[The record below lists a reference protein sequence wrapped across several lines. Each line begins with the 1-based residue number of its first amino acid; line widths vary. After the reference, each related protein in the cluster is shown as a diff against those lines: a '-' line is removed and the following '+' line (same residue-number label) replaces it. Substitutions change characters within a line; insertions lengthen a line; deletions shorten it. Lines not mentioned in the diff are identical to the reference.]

1 MAESVSAHV
10 TMELHSRITPIIHA
24 PTRFELNDSPPKVQ
38 GWVSTVKN
46 KRGND
51 MTGLITMDDLT
62 NEAILEVLDD
72 AERLLPVAR
81 GDTYLPLL
89 QGKILGNLFFEP
101 STRTRMSFET
111 AMKRLGGDVVNL
123 GDVKT
128 SSVVKGETLYD
139 TIQMVDGY
147 TDIIAM
153 RHPRQGAAQYAQD
166 SARVPVLN
174 GGDGAGHHPTQTMLD
189 LFTIRQAHGS
199 LEGLKVVL
207 AGDLR
212 YGRTVHSLSHALTRF
227 GCELVLASPNL
238 LRMPREIVED
248 LTAHGATVTET
259 EDLLGSIDEA
269 DVVYMTRIQ
278 KERFADEDEY
288 IKVAGAYKLHAN
300 NLEGAKASMVIMH
313 PLPRVDE
320 IHPSVDSTRHAR
332 YFEQAFNGVV
342 ARMALLCR
350 LLGVSVPTDVP
361 EGGEA

>member
-1 MAESVSAHV
+1 
-10 TMELHSRITPIIHA
+10 
-24 PTRFELNDSPPKVQ
+24 
-38 GWVSTVKN
+38 
-46 KRGND
+46 
-51 MTGLITMDDLT
+51 MDDLT
-62 NEAILEVLDD
+62 NEQILEILSD

-81 GDTYLPLL
+81 GELYLPLL
-89 QGKILGNLFFEP
+89 KGRILGNLFFEP

-128 SSVVKGETLYD
+128 SSVVKGETLFD

-166 SARVPVLN
+166 AAHVPILN

-189 LFTIRQAHGS
+189 LFTIQQAHGR
-199 LEGLKVVL
+199 LDGLKVVL

-212 YGRTVHSLSHALTRF
+212 YGRTVHSLSHALVRF
-227 GCELVLASPNL
+227 GCDLVFASPDL
-238 LRMPREIVED
+238 LRMPEEIVSD
-248 LTAHGATVTET
+248 LRAHGADVVET
-259 EDLLGSIDEA
+259 EDLYGSMAEA

-288 IKVAGAYKLHAN
+288 ARCAGAYKLHARH
-300 NLEGAKASMVIMH
+300 LADMKQDMIVMH

-320 IHPSVDSTRHAR
+320 IDPSVDATRHAR

-350 LLGVSVPTDVP
+350 LLGVTVPADVLA
-361 EGGEA
+361 EGGAL

>member
-1 MAESVSAHV
+1 MA
-10 TMELHSRITPIIHA
+10 
-24 PTRFELNDSPPKVQ
+24 
-38 GWVSTVKN
+38 
-46 KRGND
+46 
-51 MTGLITMDDLT
+51 GLITMDDLT
-62 NEAILEVLDD
+62 NEQILSILDD

-81 GDTYLPLL
+81 GEIYLPLL
-89 QGKILGNLFFEP
+89 QGRILGNLFFEP

-128 SSVVKGETLYD
+128 SSVVKGETLFD

-166 SARVPVLN
+166 SARVPILN

-189 LFTIRQAHGS
+189 LFTIKQAHGR
-199 LEGLKVVL
+199 LDGLKVVL

-212 YGRTVHSLSHALTRF
+212 YGRTVHSLSHALVRF
-227 GCELVLASPNL
+227 GCELIFASPNL
-238 LRMPREIVED
+238 LRMPEEIVSD
-248 LTAHGATVTET
+248 LRSHGAEVTET
-259 EDLLGSIDEA
+259 EDLYGSMADA
-269 DVVYMTRIQ
+269 DVIYMTRIQ

-288 IKVAGAYKLHAN
+288 AKCAGAYKLHARD
-300 NLEGAKASMVIMH
+300 LSEVKQDMIVMH

-320 IHPSVDSTRHAR
+320 IDPSVDTTRHAR

-342 ARMALLCR
+342 ARMALLCS
-350 LLGVSVPTDVP
+350 LLGVSVPAKI
-361 EGGEA
+361 EGGAL

>member
-1 MAESVSAHV
+1 M
-10 TMELHSRITPIIHA
+10 P
-24 PTRFELNDSPPKVQ
+24 
-38 GWVSTVKN
+38 
-46 KRGND
+46 
-51 MTGLITMDDLT
+51 GLITMDDLS
-62 NEAILEVLDD
+62 NEEILSILDD
-72 AERLLPVAR
+72 AERLLPVAK
-81 GDTYLPLL
+81 GDHYLPLL

-128 SSVVKGETLYD
+128 SSVVKGETLFD

-166 SARVPVLN
+166 AARVPILN

-189 LFTIRQAHGS
+189 LFTIRQAHGR
-199 LEGLKVVL
+199 LDGLKVVL

-227 GCELVLASPNL
+227 GCELVFASPEL
-238 LRMPREIVED
+238 LKMPQDIVAD
-248 LTAHGATVTET
+248 LNAHGANITET
-259 EDLLGSIDEA
+259 EDLLSIIDTA

-288 IKVAGAYKLHAN
+288 TKVAGAYKLHAS
-300 NLEGAKASMVIMH
+300 NLEGSKESMIIMH

-320 IHPSVDSTRHAR
+320 IHPSVDATRHAR

-342 ARMALLCR
+342 ARMSLLCR
-350 LLGVSVPTDVP
+350 LLNVEVPASI
-361 EGGEA
+361 GGEA

>member
-1 MAESVSAHV
+1 
-10 TMELHSRITPIIHA
+10 
-24 PTRFELNDSPPKVQ
+24 
-38 GWVSTVKN
+38 
-46 KRGND
+46 
-51 MTGLITMDDLT
+51 MDDLS
-62 NEAILEVLDD
+62 NEDILRILDD
-72 AERLLPVAR
+72 AERLLPVAK
-81 GDTYLPLL
+81 GTAYLPLL

-128 SSVVKGETLYD
+128 SSVVKGETLFD

-166 SARVPVLN
+166 AANVPILN

-189 LFTIRQAHGS
+189 LFTIRQATGR

-227 GCELVLASPNL
+227 GCELIFASPSL
-238 LRMPREIVED
+238 LKMPAEIVSD
-248 LTAHGATVTET
+248 LSTHGASVVET
-259 EDLLGSIDEA
+259 EDLLGSISDA

-288 IKVAGAYKLHAN
+288 AKVAGAYKLHAS
-300 NLEGAKASMVIMH
+300 NLDGAKEDMIIMH

-320 IHPSVDSTRHAR
+320 IHPSVDQTRHAR

-350 LLGVSVPTDVP
+350 LLNVEVPAKID
-361 EGGEA
+361 GGEA

>member
-1 MAESVSAHV
+1 MA
-10 TMELHSRITPIIHA
+10 
-24 PTRFELNDSPPKVQ
+24 
-38 GWVSTVKN
+38 
-46 KRGND
+46 
-51 MTGLITMDDLT
+51 GLITMDDLT
-62 NEAILEVLDD
+62 NDEILQILDD
-72 AERLLPVAR
+72 AERLLPVAQ
-81 GDTYLPLL
+81 GKLYLPLL
-89 QGKILGNLFFEP
+89 QGRILGNLFFEP

-128 SSVVKGETLYD
+128 SSVVKGETLFD

-147 TDIIAM
+147 TDVIAM

-166 SARVPVLN
+166 AASVPILN

-189 LFTIRQAHGS
+189 LFTIKQAHGK
-199 LEGLKVVL
+199 LDGLKVVL

-212 YGRTVHSLSHALTRF
+212 YGRTVHSLSHALVRF
-227 GCELVLASPNL
+227 GCELIFASPDL
-238 LRMPREIVED
+238 LKMPAEIVSD
-248 LTAHGATVTET
+248 LKGHGAQVVET
-259 EDLLGSIDEA
+259 EDLYGSMEDA

-288 IKVAGAYKLHAN
+288 ARCAGAYKLHARH
-300 NLEGAKASMVIMH
+300 LTDVKPDMIVMH

-320 IHPSVDSTRHAR
+320 IDPSVDATRHAR

-350 LLGVSVPTDVP
+350 LLGVKVP
-361 EGGEA
+361 EDIQSEGGVL

>member
-1 MAESVSAHV
+1 MA
-10 TMELHSRITPIIHA
+10 
-24 PTRFELNDSPPKVQ
+24 
-38 GWVSTVKN
+38 
-46 KRGND
+46 
-51 MTGLITMDDLT
+51 GLITMDDLT
-62 NEAILEVLDD
+62 NEQILEILAD

-81 GDTYLPLL
+81 GEMYLPLL
-89 QGKILGNLFFEP
+89 QGRILGNLFFEP

-128 SSVVKGETLYD
+128 SSVVKGETLFD

-166 SARVPVLN
+166 AANVPILN

-189 LFTIRQAHGS
+189 LFTIKQAHGR

-227 GCELVLASPNL
+227 GCELIFASPDL
-238 LRMPREIVED
+238 LKMPEEIVSD
-248 LTAHGATVTET
+248 LRSQGADVVET
-259 EDLLGSIDEA
+259 EDLYGSMADA

-288 IKVAGAYKLHAN
+288 ARCAGAYKLHARHLN
-300 NLEGAKASMVIMH
+300 EVKQDMIIMH

-320 IHPSVDSTRHAR
+320 IDPSVDATRHAR

-350 LLGVSVPTDVP
+350 LLGVPVP
-361 EGGEA
+361 EQVQGGAL

>member
-1 MAESVSAHV
+1 M
-10 TMELHSRITPIIHA
+10 P
-24 PTRFELNDSPPKVQ
+24 
-38 GWVSTVKN
+38 
-46 KRGND
+46 
-51 MTGLITMDDLT
+51 GLITMDDLS
-62 NEAILEVLDD
+62 NEEILSILDD
-72 AERLLPVAR
+72 AQRLLPVAE
-81 GDTYLPLL
+81 GKTYLPLL

-128 SSVVKGETLYD
+128 SSVVKGETLFD

-166 SARVPVLN
+166 AARVPILN

-189 LFTIRQAHGS
+189 LFTIQQAHGR
-199 LEGLKVVL
+199 LDGLKVIL

-227 GCELVLASPNL
+227 GCELILASPSL
-238 LRMPREIVED
+238 LKMPPEIVTD
-248 LTAHGATVTET
+248 LNAHGAKVTET
-259 EDLLGSIDEA
+259 EDLLGSIETA

-288 IKVAGAYKLHAN
+288 AKVAGAYKLHAS
-300 NLEGAKASMVIMH
+300 NLDGAKEDMIIMH

-320 IHPSVDSTRHAR
+320 IHPSVDQTRHAR

-350 LLGVSVPTDVP
+350 LLNVEVPADI
-361 EGGEA
+361 GGGA

>member
-1 MAESVSAHV
+1 MA
-10 TMELHSRITPIIHA
+10 
-24 PTRFELNDSPPKVQ
+24 
-38 GWVSTVKN
+38 
-46 KRGND
+46 
-51 MTGLITMDDLT
+51 GLITMDDLT
-62 NEAILEVLDD
+62 NEQILSILDD

-81 GDTYLPLL
+81 GEIYLPLL
-89 QGKILGNLFFEP
+89 QGRILGNLFFEP

-128 SSVVKGETLYD
+128 SSVVKGETLFD

-166 SARVPVLN
+166 SARVPILN

-189 LFTIRQAHGS
+189 LFTIKQAHGR
-199 LEGLKVVL
+199 LDGLKVVL

-212 YGRTVHSLSHALTRF
+212 YGRTVHSLSHALVRF
-227 GCELVLASPNL
+227 GCELIFASPNL
-238 LRMPREIVED
+238 LRMPEEIVSD
-248 LTAHGATVTET
+248 LRSHGAEVTET
-259 EDLLGSIDEA
+259 EDLYGSMADA
-269 DVVYMTRIQ
+269 DVIYMTRIQ

-288 IKVAGAYKLHAN
+288 ARCAGAYKLHARD
-300 NLEGAKASMVIMH
+300 LSEVKQDMIVMH

-320 IHPSVDSTRHAR
+320 IDPSVDTTRHAR

-342 ARMALLCR
+342 ARMALLCS
-350 LLGVSVPTDVP
+350 LLGVSVPAKI
-361 EGGEA
+361 EGGAL

>member
-1 MAESVSAHV
+1 MVA
-10 TMELHSRITPIIHA
+10 
-24 PTRFELNDSPPKVQ
+24 
-38 GWVSTVKN
+38 
-46 KRGND
+46 
-51 MTGLITMDDLT
+51 GLITMDDLT
-62 NEAILEVLDD
+62 NEQILEILSD

-81 GDTYLPLL
+81 GELYLPLL
-89 QGKILGNLFFEP
+89 KGRILGNLFFEP

-128 SSVVKGETLYD
+128 SSVVKGETLFD

-166 SARVPVLN
+166 AAQVPILN

-189 LFTIRQAHGS
+189 LFTIQQAHGR
-199 LEGLKVVL
+199 LDGLKVVL

-212 YGRTVHSLSHALTRF
+212 YGRTVHSLSHALVRF
-227 GCELVLASPNL
+227 GCDLVFASPDL
-238 LRMPREIVED
+238 LRMPEEIVSD
-248 LTAHGATVTET
+248 LRAHGANVVET
-259 EDLLGSIDEA
+259 EDLYGSMAEA

-288 IKVAGAYKLHAN
+288 ARCAGAYKLHARH
-300 NLEGAKASMVIMH
+300 LADMKQDMIVMH

-320 IHPSVDSTRHAR
+320 IDPSVDVTRHAR

-350 LLGVSVPTDVP
+350 LLGVKVPADVLA
-361 EGGEA
+361 EGGAL

>member
-1 MAESVSAHV
+1 M
-10 TMELHSRITPIIHA
+10 
-24 PTRFELNDSPPKVQ
+24 K
-38 GWVSTVKN
+38 
-46 KRGND
+46 
-51 MTGLITMDDLT
+51 GLITMDDLT
-62 NEAILEVLDD
+62 NEDILSILDD
-72 AERLLPVAR
+72 ASRLLPVAR
-81 GDTYLPLL
+81 GEAYLPLL
-89 QGKILGNLFFEP
+89 EGKILGNLFFEP

-128 SSVVKGETLYD
+128 SSVVKGETLFD

-153 RHPRQGAAQYAQD
+153 RHPRQGAARYAQD
-166 SARVPVLN
+166 AARVPILN

-189 LFTIRQAHGS
+189 LFTILQSHGT
-199 LEGLKVVL
+199 LEGLSVVL

-212 YGRTVHSLSHALTRF
+212 YGRTVHSLSHALVRF
-227 GCELVLASPNL
+227 GCKLILASPEL
-238 LRMPREIVED
+238 LRMPTEIINDLRE
-248 LTAHGATVTET
+248 HGADVTET
-259 EDLLGSIDEA
+259 EDLLGNINDA

-288 IKVAGAYKLHAN
+288 TKVAGAYKLHARDVAN
-300 NLEGAKASMVIMH
+300 VKAEMIIMH

-350 LLGVSVPTDVP
+350 LLNIEVPA
-361 EGGEA
+361 EIHGGEA

>member
-1 MAESVSAHV
+1 VFFADGLEEGDNMA
-10 TMELHSRITPIIHA
+10 
-24 PTRFELNDSPPKVQ
+24 
-38 GWVSTVKN
+38 
-46 KRGND
+46 
-51 MTGLITMDDLT
+51 GLITMDDLS
-62 NEAILEVLDD
+62 NEEIISILDD
-72 AERLLPVAR
+72 AERLLPVAK
-81 GDTYLPLL
+81 GDLYLPLL

-128 SSVVKGETLYD
+128 SSVVKGETLFD

-153 RHPRQGAAQYAQD
+153 RHPRQGAARYAQD
-166 SARVPVLN
+166 AAQVPILN

-189 LFTIRQAHGS
+189 LFTIRQSHGK
-199 LEGLKVVL
+199 LENLKVVL

-212 YGRTVHSLSHALTRF
+212 YGRTVHSLSHALIRF
-227 GCELVLASPNL
+227 GCEIVLASPDL
-238 LRMPREIVED
+238 LRMPKEIVED
-248 LTAHGATVTET
+248 LVAHGAKVTET
-259 EDLLGSIDEA
+259 TDLYGNLDSA

-288 IKVAGAYKLHAN
+288 VKVAGAYKLD
-300 NLEGAKASMVIMH
+300 ASHLDGCKSEMIVMH

-320 IHPSVDSTRHAR
+320 IHPSVDVTRHAK

-350 LLGVSVPTDVP
+350 LLGVTVP
-361 EGGEA
+361 EKVGGEA